1 MITFK
6 CISFVYAIFLSVYPY
21 GPDPSRYIL
30 AMQHLDNGSDENL
43 IIEANQ
49 VLELGNDMFNNPN
62 YICRN
67 ISKDDKIPMQPKGMS
82 KSKLSTKNIP
92 KGIL

>member
-43 IIEANQ
+43 IIETNQ
-49 VLELGNDMFNNPN
+49 ALEIGNDMFNNPN
-62 YICRN
+62 YMCRN
-67 ISKDDKIPMQPKGMS
+67 ISKEDQNSMKPKGIS
-82 KSKLSTKNIP
+82 KSKLSTHSIP
-92 KGIL
+92 KEIL